1 MHRYGWA
8 AHSYCPL
15 RAKRNRPAT
24 AIRLRCV
31 FASVDEI
38 GARPTRPHAGEQ
50 RVWALRRPPGSGH
63 DVACCGEGPKPYRAL
78 RKGRT
83 RALARPSRRSPT
95 ASYRVPPNGTLRML
109 SRLVGVVIMGHSAHR
124 AIAGYARPP
133 QAPRPSL
140 CNGPERRA
148 IADSE
153 RNPSEAGSL
162 ARGARRRALGGSGD
176 RPVARAL
183 R

>member
-1 MHRYGWA
+1 MKTTVEVGGVE
-8 AHSYCPL
+8 
-15 RAKRNRPAT
+15 PAT
-24 AIRLRCV
+24 RGSIVSKVSIGVLRNSREY
-31 FASVDEI
+31 FADDQPHRAVTMNIATVD
-38 GARPTRPHAGEQ
+38 GPT
-50 RVWALRRPPGSGH
+50 
-63 DVACCGEGPKPYRAL
+63 

-162 ARGARRRALGGSGD
+162 ARGARRRAGVGPG
-176 RPVARAL
+176 R
-183 R
+183 